1 MVIIFSIAE
10 RSAPPPPPEKKT
22 IETVP
27 LCEISNNYSKSQVE
41 EFGRNGKCKHAYPF
55 IFCLLPSNE
64 NVSIN
69 LRKQIAI
76 EMRTS

>member
-10 RSAPPPPPEKKT
+10 KSAPPLPQKKT
-22 IETVP
+22 TETVP

-41 EFGRNGKCKHAYPF
+41 ECGRIAKCKHARPCV
-55 IFCLLPSNE
+55 FCLLPSNE

-69 LRKQIAI
+69 FRKQIAI
-76 EMRTS
+76 ELRTS